1 MTPPAVKT
9 VELSTDLEKSY
20 FDYAVETIID
30 RALPRCEDGLKPVQ
44 RRILYAMHDMGL
56 DPGKPYKKSARVVG
70 EVLGKYHPHG
80 DASVY
85 MAMVR
90 LAQDFSLGYPLI
102 DGQGN
107 FGSIDGDAPAAMRYT
122 EARLAQIAVGMM
134 QDIERETVD
143 WVDNFDGSLKEPE
156 ILPAVL
162 PNLLING
169 SSGVAVGMAT
179 NIPPHNLG
187 EVCDALVYV
196 AQRWT
201 KRDKITVTDLLR
213 FIPGPDF
220 PTGGVIY
227 RYRVEPGSN
236 GGGETVV
243 DTIRAA
249 YETGRGRIVTQ
260 ARVSVEGTRGGKADI
275 IITELPYAVQ
285 KNTVLERIA
294 KEVRDGRIGGVTDL
308 RDESDYTG
316 MRVVIEV
323 SRQSDP
329 AQVLEALLNYTQL
342 RQTFGVISLAL
353 IEEDGEVV
361 PRLLPLHEMLTR
373 FIEHRLNVIERRS
386 RHELAQR
393 EARLHII
400 EGLVKAQS
408 AIDQVITL
416 IRKSKTTD
424 AAREGLMKKFGF
436 SEAQAQAILDM
447 QLRRLA
453 ALERQKLIEEGKELV
468 ARIKYL
474 KGLLA
479 SEAKRLEVVVEETV
493 TLRKQ
498 FATPRRTV
506 ILDNEQ
512 QAAGGRAATEADLN
526 TPEGP
531 QVVILT
537 TRGIRRS
544 DVDQLN
550 YRVKP
555 GPSARAVEAHLL
567 YIQAGPK
574 DRVLLVSNRG
584 RAWQAPVGR
593 VPAEAS
599 FADLGLAKGET
610 LIGGGVI
617 TSDSYLVIGTR
628 AGNIKR
634 VRTEDLTMSEASWAS
649 VIGLNGQDE
658 ALFAGIAGD
667 KAEIMFFTVA
677 GKAIRFAA
685 DQVNPQATPSA
696 RGVAGIKIGKE
707 DSLIAG
713 VVIEPDDEAQ
723 VIIISQAG
731 FAKRVELADFPVQG
745 RGGQG
750 VQSLELTRTTGP
762 VAAATVAPGQVKYVD
777 VLSAKGLRHRLTLDQ
792 LPQADRRKRG
802 DKLIDFGLD
811 DVIIAAAGF
820 SGS

>member
-1 MTPPAVKT
+1 MTPAAAVKT
-9 VELSTDLEKSY
+9 IELATDLEKSY

-56 DPGKPYKKSARVVG
+56 DPSKPYKKSARVVG

-80 DASVY
+80 DSSVY

-107 FGSIDGDAPAAMRYT
+107 FGSVDGDAPAAMRYT
-122 EARLAQIAVGMM
+122 EARLARIAVGMM
-134 QDIERETVD
+134 QDIERDTVD
-143 WVDNFDGSLKEPE
+143 WTENFDGSLKEPE
-156 ILPAVL
+156 ILPTVL

-169 SSGVAVGMAT
+169 SSGVAVGMTT

-196 AQRWT
+196 AQRWN
-201 KRDKITVTDLLR
+201 KRDKITVDDLIR

-236 GGGETVV
+236 GGGDTVV
-243 DTIRAA
+243 DTVRTA

-260 ARVSVEGTRGGKADI
+260 ARVNVEGTRGGKADI

-294 KEVRDGRIGGVTDL
+294 KEVRDGRITGITDL

-323 SRQSDP
+323 SRLADP
-329 AQVLEALLNYTQL
+329 AQVLQGLLNYTQL

-353 IEEDGEVV
+353 IKEENQVV
-361 PRLLPLHEMLTR
+361 PHLLPLRDMLTR
-373 FIEHRLNVIERRS
+373 FIEHRLTVIERRS

-393 EARLHII
+393 EARLHIL
-400 EGLVKAQS
+400 EGLVKALDV
-408 AIDQVITL
+408 IDKVVAL

-424 AAREGLMKKFGF
+424 TARANLIKQLGF

-453 ALERQKLIEEGKELV
+453 ALERQKLIEEGRELV

-479 SEAKRLEVVVEETV
+479 SEAKRLEVVTEETV
-493 TLRKQ
+493 ALRKE
-498 FATPRRTV
+498 FATPRRTI

-512 QAAGGRAATEADLN
+512 QAAGMTVATETELAEP
-526 TPEGP
+526 TGP
-531 QVVILT
+531 QVVALT
-537 TRGIRRS
+537 TRGIRRTGA
-544 DVDQLN
+544 DQLN
-550 YRVKP
+550 TRIKP
-555 GPSARAVEAHLL
+555 GPSTRAVEAHLL
-567 YIQAGPK
+567 YIQAQPK
-574 DRVLLVSNRG
+574 DRVLLISSRG
-584 RAWQAPVGR
+584 RAWLAPVGR
-593 VPAEAS
+593 VPDEAS
-599 FADLGLAKGET
+599 FSELGLDKGET
-610 LIGGGVI
+610 LIGGGI
-617 TSDSYLVIGTR
+617 FTSGSYLVIGTR
-628 AGNIKR
+628 SGNIKR
-634 VRTEDLTMSEASWAS
+634 VRAEDLGMSEASWATI
-649 VIGLNGQDE
+649 IGLNGHDE
-658 ALFAGIAGD
+658 ALFAGVAGD
-667 KAEIMFFTVA
+667 KAEILFFTAA

-696 RGVAGIKIGKE
+696 RGVAGIRVGKE
-707 DSLIAG
+707 DNLIAG
-713 VVIEPDDEAQ
+713 AVVEPDKETQ
-723 VIIISQAG
+723 IVIVSQTG
-731 FAKRVELADFPVQG
+731 FAKRVPLEAFPVQG

-750 VQSLELTRTTGP
+750 VQSLDVNKATGR
-762 VAAATVAPGQVKYVD
+762 VAAAAVAPGPAKNVYI
-777 VLSAKGLRHRLTLDQ
+777 LSGRGLRHRLNLDQ
-792 LPQADRRKRG
+792 LPSADRRKRG
-802 DKLIDFGLD
+802 DRLVDFGAD
-811 DVIIAAAGF
+811 DVIVGVVAL
-820 SGS
+820 